1 MICPGCQAQLRDG
14 ARGRPLDVM
23 ESMPVFAWGCYE
35 GGLKRAILGM
45 KYDARRDVGPLLGDF
60 LGQGWTQAG
69 LPKLVVVPIPMHGD
83 KRKLRG
89 YNQAELIAQGMAR
102 RTGMGM
108 MTRLLGRSRET
119 EAQYGLSLVDR
130 RANLRS
136 AFFVEPYAGPKPQIL
151 LVDDIYTTGATAIE
165 ARRSLVLAGFRVWG
179 MAVVAR

>member
-1 MICPGCQAQLRDG
+1 
-14 ARGRPLDVM
+14 
-23 ESMPVFAWGCYE
+23 
-35 GGLKRAILGM
+35 
-45 KYDARRDVGPLLGDF
+45 
-60 LGQGWTQAG
+60 
-69 LPKLVVVPIPMHGD
+69 
-83 KRKLRG
+83 
-89 YNQAELIAQGMAR
+89 
-102 RTGMGM
+102 

-136 AFFVEPYAGPKPQIL
+136 AFFVEPYSGPKPQIL